1 MSNFEND
8 GSANYGLIV
17 LIAILAAVVSAFV
30 TYKATATNSGKIAVL
45 DVDRVAEASKSAQA
59 LQKAREGQ
67 LENLQK
73 MTEDAEIRLK
83 AEEDADQRKR
93 MSEIYVAEINSQK
106 EEYDQQYF
114 QALKLLN
121 QSIKE
126 TASEI
131 AAKKGIKVIML
142 PNSLFQGGEDIT
154 DLVIQNME

>member
-1 MSNFEND
+1 MSKFEND
-8 GSANYGLIV
+8 GGANYGLIV

-30 TYKATATNSGKIAVL
+30 TYKATATNNGKIAVI
-45 DVDRVAEASKSAQA
+45 DVDRVAAEAKSAKA

-67 LENLQK
+67 LERLQK
-73 MTEDAEIRLK
+73 MTEDAETRLK

-106 EEYDQQYF
+106 EEFDQQYF

-121 QSIKE
+121 QSVKE
-126 TASEI
+126 TASEV

-142 PNSLFQGGEDIT
+142 PSSLFQGGEDIT